1 MDDLFGRKNVNF
13 SVPVEDSKRK
23 EKFRK
28 QRLSRGFDDT
38 ELWNLDL
45 TFAKFMLPRLK
56 EFRKKTC
63 SYPSELNNID
73 EWNKILD
80 EMIEG
85 LQLWTKHFDWDF
97 SSDQNTRNGNHLKV
111 ETALNHLA
119 KYFRD
124 LWW

>member
-13 SVPVEDSKRK
+13 SVPVEDAKRK

-28 QRLSRGFDDT
+28 QRLRRGFDDS

-56 EFRKKTC
+56 EYRKKNC
-63 SYPSELNNID
+63 SYPAKLNNID

-80 EMIEG
+80 EIIEG
-85 LQLWTKHFDWDF
+85 LQLLTKHFDWEL
-97 SSDQNTRNGNHLKV
+97 SSDQNTVNGNNLKV
-111 ETALNHLA
+111 DIALNHLA